1 MDSNKERIEDLASL
15 FLPDL
20 LRPSTVNSSPSNA
33 TSPHASKS
41 EDYDMGSVFLKD
53 SKLTNAPSNSG
64 LPSSFQEFLSNN
76 NFINR
81 SNDMEDGQEERSQQ
95 QPQQYSHHY
104 NGYMPFEMNPSV
116 SQHMMSYN
124 PGMQLMFQQP
134 NNPQQQSFLSST
146 LPGQQQMVSNFP
158 RTGSYAKYPG
168 EYDEWFA
175 STNSSITNLNGLY
188 QQQLLQLQALQP
200 TTANATTTEW
210 SQGYTYGY
218 PKWLIDSKEEKSQ
231 E

>member
-1 MDSNKERIEDLASL
+1 
-15 FLPDL
+15 
-20 LRPSTVNSSPSNA
+20 
-33 TSPHASKS
+33 
-41 EDYDMGSVFLKD
+41 
-53 SKLTNAPSNSG
+53 
-64 LPSSFQEFLSNN
+64 
-76 NFINR
+76 
-81 SNDMEDGQEERSQQ
+81 MEDGQEERSQQ

-168 EYDEWFA
+168 EYDEWFCQ
-175 STNSSITNLNGLY
+175 Y
-188 QQQLLQLQALQP
+188 
-200 TTANATTTEW
+200 E
-210 SQGYTYGY
+210 
-218 PKWLIDSKEEKSQ
+218 
-231 E
+231 